1 MTPQQINLVQTTWA
15 QVLPIEEAAA
25 GLFYGKLFELDPTLK
40 PLFKGDMKEQGKKL
54 MKMINVAVN
63 GLTRLDQIVPAVQD
77 MGRRHVGYGVTA
89 GHYDTVG
96 AALLWTLE
104 TGLGAAFTPDVK
116 EAWTTTYVTLATV
129 MKEASMAP
137 A

>member
-15 QVLPIEEAAA
+15 QVVPIEATAA

-40 PLFKGDMKEQGKKL
+40 PLFKGDIKEQGKKL
-54 MKMINVAVN
+54 MKMIGVAVN
-63 GLTRLDQIVPAVQD
+63 GLTQLDQIVPAVQD
-77 MGRRHVGYGVTA
+77 LGRRHAGYAVKA
-89 GHYDTVG
+89 EHYDTVG
-96 AALLWTLE
+96 TALLWTLE
-104 TGLGAAFTPDVK
+104 AGLGAAFTPEVK

-129 MKEASMAP
+129 MKDASLAP